1 MREALISV
9 IMPVYNAEKRLEMSI
24 NSVLNQTY
32 QQLELILID
41 DGSTDSSAMICDL
54 YARADKRVMVVH
66 QENARVSAA
75 RNRGIQLAT
84 GEYLSFIDADDTIDP
99 ETYAVVMKQFTDR
112 SIDMVIYGMQFDYYK
127 NQKLQK
133 RHIKSIE
140 KNYCFNV
147 KNINAHFS
155 YLSDQNYFLSSCN
168 KVIKS
173 TIIKDNQIV
182 FEKEM
187 SILEDFKF
195 VLDVLEKSKKV
206 CVLDGAW
213 YHYYHDLN
221 ASQLKRRPAIDYI
234 RNFQILDK
242 RLREFSQKFE
252 MDKGSEREKINGMI
266 LRYYIIAIEKRFT
279 SNDRLKEKYIKMK
292 EIITLNEFQTALKNA
307 AVSGKRLII
316 VVHLLKKKSFIIL
329 FWLFLANGY
338 LGKMFR

>member
-1 MREALISV
+1 MEKLRVMTMREALISV

-41 DGSTDSSAMICDL
+41 DGSTDSSAMICDQ

-133 RHIKSIE
+133 RHIKRIE

-173 TIIKDNQIV
+173 TIINDNQIV

-187 SILEDFKF
+187 SIL
-195 VLDVLEKSKKV
+195 
-206 CVLDGAW
+206 
-213 YHYYHDLN
+213 
-221 ASQLKRRPAIDYI
+221 
-234 RNFQILDK
+234 
-242 RLREFSQKFE
+242 
-252 MDKGSEREKINGMI
+252 
-266 LRYYIIAIEKRFT
+266 
-279 SNDRLKEKYIKMK
+279 
-292 EIITLNEFQTALKNA
+292 
-307 AVSGKRLII
+307 
-316 VVHLLKKKSFIIL
+316 
-329 FWLFLANGY
+329 
-338 LGKMFR
+338 